1 MYEEKGQL
9 QRQNTNLY
17 EARIAK
23 ETHRFDTTELYL
35 NLIQVHCLYRVYLQE
50 LKSWKGNKWKE
61 KKTLDTTEVLA
72 KSIYMY
78 VIY

>member
-1 MYEEKGQL
+1 MRTKSASRADEKGK
-9 QRQNTNLY
+9 RQ
-17 EARIAK
+17 
-23 ETHRFDTTELYL
+23 HWFDTTELYL

-50 LKSWKGNKWKE
+50 LKSWKGKNKNKQ
-61 KKTLDTTEVLA
+61 TLDTTEVLA